1 MTAAHAYE
9 SGQHAVVSDLMS
21 RPVLTVEVGETLWD
35 AWQLMFVS
43 GLRHLVVV
51 DEHGATMG
59 VISDRMIVTSLPTD
73 PAELGAHRIGDAIAA
88 SPHLRV
94 DPTACPS
101 TAAETMV
108 AFGVEAVPVVDPHQ
122 RLVGLV
128 TESDLVRWLVQ

>member
-1 MTAAHAYE
+1 MTTQVDGIRL
-9 SGQHAVVSDLMS
+9 SGTHVVDMMS
-21 RPVLTVEVGETLWD
+21 TPVLTVETDETLWD

-51 DEHGATMG
+51 DEHGATVG
-59 VISDRMIVTSLPTD
+59 VISDRMIITSLPTD
-73 PAELGAHRIGDAIAA
+73 PAELGGRRIGDAITA

-108 AFGVEAVPVVDPHQ
+108 AYGVEAVPVVDPHQ

-128 TESDLVRWLVQ
+128 TETDLVRWLVQ